1 MSIPSQG
8 RRRMVFLLP
17 QGDRGGSLLSLPGG
31 RRSFFTSPQGDIR
44 AISFLPLGDLR
55 VCPTGVRNTKTPLSL
70 VPPRGQK
77 IVLLVPRGER
87 LIEPCPSRGH
97 TQRITVP
104 PRGQK
109 IVLLV
114 PRGER
119 MLCLHLPPGE
129 KKDGIPPPAGGQR
142 RIVIVPPR
150 GHTRR
155 SQSLPGGTSS
165 SFNGPLGDCAS
176 GVSFHQGNC
185 LYALHHHPQIGLL
198 HRGRETNRPLHHPP
212 PIGGGNTKTP
222 LSLVPPRGA
231 FRLGPKE

>member
-1 MSIPSQG
+1 MSHRCKKHENSTFISPSQG
-8 RRRMVFLLP
+8 AKDRSSSP
-17 QGDRGGSLLSLPGG
+17 QGGEIDRTMSLPGTHTAYHCPSQG
-31 RRSFFTSPQGDIR
+31 AEDRSSSPQG
-44 AISFLPLGDLR
+44 AL
-55 VCPTGVRNTKTPLSL
+55 
-70 VPPRGQK
+70 
-77 IVLLVPRGER
+77 
-87 LIEPCPSRGH
+87 
-97 TQRITVP
+97 
-104 PRGQK
+104 K